1 MAFAEEPTRAKG
13 RQSFAPLEALRFQGR
28 KSFVRMR
35 ATSPRAIQPADR
47 AARLITTKPL
57 ADRGYGGGEQP
68 RGGFEAALFGTLQKT
83 QAMVVGV
90 FHLTYQIAIASGGGH
105 GRRILPAAR
114 RPAPP
119 PPPGGRPPRQTQI
132 DFFLSFFLFS

>member
-28 KSFVRMR
+28 RSFVRLRM
-35 ATSPRAIQPADR
+35 TSPRAIQPAGR

-68 RGGFEAALFGTLQKT
+68 RGGFKAALFATLQEP
-83 QAMVVGV
+83 QPMLLGV
-90 FHLTYQIAIASGGGH
+90 FN
-105 GRRILPAAR
+105 LPNTS
-114 RPAPP
+114 P
-119 PPPGGRPPRQTQI
+119 
-132 DFFLSFFLFS
+132 